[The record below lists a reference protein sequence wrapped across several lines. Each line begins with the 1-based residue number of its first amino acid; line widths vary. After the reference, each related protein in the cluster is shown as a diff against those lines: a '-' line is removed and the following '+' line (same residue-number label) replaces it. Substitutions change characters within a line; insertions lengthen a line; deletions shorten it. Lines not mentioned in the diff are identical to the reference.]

1 MKKILLCSDGSTFAE
16 NIYRYGAWFATNLK
30 AEEVDVL
37 CVTDIRAQQASKQ
50 NLSGSIGIDASEN
63 LLHRMVELEHEKAK
77 INHQRT
83 KLVLQKAAQ
92 TLKADG
98 VDRINLLH
106 ETGFLVDCLEKFE
119 AGCDLIVLGKR
130 GEAAEFAS
138 GHLGANLERI
148 VRSSNKPC
156 LLTSRQFKPIERV
169 LIAYDGSLSSQKI
182 LQFIADTSIFK
193 GLELYIV
200 TVAKSTADQTA
211 IARIESAKQLAQQAG
226 FEPVCS
232 VIEGHSEKA
241 IQRGFGGHMGASP
254 LSHERLNQEAILN
267 YVTEQD
273 ISLLVMGAYGHSR
286 IRHLVIGSTT
296 AQMLRSSHIPVLL
309 FR

>member
-156 LLTSRQFKPIERV
+156 LITSRQFKPIERV

-241 IQRGFGGHMGASP
+241 ISK
-254 LSHERLNQEAILN
+254 
-267 YVTEQD
+267 YVSDRD